1 MVTFDAMDRA
11 SELPFRHDAISDLW
25 SRRDFYLKA
34 WHDLDQAL
42 LNRSQSFP
50 RLVAFGG
57 GANRRP
63 APCLCAPNLDFES
76 N

>member
-1 MVTFDAMDRA
+1 MT
-11 SELPFRHDAISDLW
+11 AISDLW

-57 GANRRP
+57 GQTAALLRAY
-63 APCLCAPNLDFES
+63 APRTWTRLN
-76 N
+76 